1 MGYTKLIRKSRRNK
15 TIALQRVTTIQRLSA
30 KPVIKKVD
38 VEAIKAEFAAK

>member
-15 TIALQRVTTIQRLSA
+15 TIALKRVNTIQRMNA

-38 VEAIKAEFAAK
+38 VEAVKAEWAAK